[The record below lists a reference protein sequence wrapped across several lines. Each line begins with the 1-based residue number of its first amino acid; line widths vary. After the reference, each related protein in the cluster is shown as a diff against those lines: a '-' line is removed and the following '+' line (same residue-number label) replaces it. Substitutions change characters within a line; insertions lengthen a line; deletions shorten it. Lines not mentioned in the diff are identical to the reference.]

1 MPKDDVN
8 TAKSH
13 TSETV
18 SPDADD
24 YRLAYNK
31 LLRNYESEEKALW
44 HWQHF
49 ELQMIRSQGLQ
60 ALLDLLLCQA
70 GKYFGLERVSLQLL
84 DVDRGWSRC
93 FVKWP
98 GGIPANLLL
107 IDDVETLRQQFPR
120 GVKVRELALG
130 SAGGRA
136 MLMPLVRQGALIG
149 CLRFDITAEPSL
161 HRMLTSDRL
170 THFAALVAICLEN
183 CSHRELLHQQSQVD
197 TLTGV
202 LNRRG
207 FEHALREECARAV
220 RSNLPLTAM
229 FVDLDH
235 FKQVNDRY
243 GHPCGDRVLTQI
255 AASIGEVLRPTD
267 SLSRYG
273 GEEFVALLPA
283 CDESQAAGIAE
294 RINLAVVALPLHADN
309 GDSFGLSCSVGYSCW
324 HAPGTASGNSANTV
338 QQLIARADQALY
350 RAKQEGRNRARYVPL
365 DGSADACV

>member
-1 MPKDDVN
+1 MAKDFLN

-13 TSETV
+13 SSESV
-18 SPDADD
+18 RAKADD
-24 YRLAYNK
+24 YRLAYRK
-31 LLRNYESEEKALW
+31 LLQNYESEEKALW

-60 ALLDLLLCQA
+60 SLLDLLLCQA
-70 GKYFGLERVSLQLL
+70 SGYFGLERVSLQLL

-98 GGIPANLLL
+98 GGMPARLLL
-107 IDDVETLRQQFPR
+107 IEDIETLQKQFPR

-130 SAGGRA
+130 SASGRA
-136 MLMPLVRQGALIG
+136 ILMPLVRQGALMG
-149 CLRFDITAEPSL
+149 CLRFDITTEPPL
-161 HRMLTSDRL
+161 RRMLTSDRL

-235 FKQVNDRY
+235 FKRVNDRH

-255 AASIGEVLRPTD
+255 AASIGEMLRPTD

-283 CDESQAAGIAE
+283 CDEGQAAGIAE
-294 RINLAVVALPLHADN
+294 RINLAVVALPLQDDS
-309 GDSFGLSCSVGYSCW
+309 GESFGLSCSVGYSCW
-324 HAPGTASGNSANTV
+324 HAPGTSSGNSDNIV

>member
-1 MPKDDVN
+1 MPKDFVN

-13 TSETV
+13 SSATV
-18 SPDADD
+18 SPDAND
-24 YRLAYNK
+24 YRLAYKK
-31 LLRNYESEEKALW
+31 LLHNYESEEKALW
-44 HWQHF
+44 HWQYF

-60 ALLDLLLCQA
+60 SLLDLLLCQA
-70 GKYFGLERVSLQLL
+70 GRYFGLERVSLQLL
-84 DVDRGWSRC
+84 DADRGWSRC
-93 FVKWP
+93 FVKWQTDM
-98 GGIPANLLL
+98 PANLLL
-107 IDDVETLRQQFPR
+107 TEDIETLRRQFPQ

-136 MLMPLVRQGALIG
+136 ILMPLVRQGALMG
-149 CLRFDITAEPSL
+149 YLRFDITTEPPL

-183 CSHRELLHQQSQVD
+183 CSHRELLHQQSQID

-229 FVDLDH
+229 FIDLDH
-235 FKQVNDRY
+235 FKRVNDRH
-243 GHPCGDRVLTQI
+243 GHPCGDRALTQI
-255 AASIGEVLRPTD
+255 AASIVEMLRPTD

-294 RINLAVVALPLHADN
+294 RINLAVVALPLQDDN
-309 GDSFGLSCSVGYSCW
+309 GDRFGLSCSVGYSCW
-324 HAPGTASGNSANTV
+324 HAPGTSSGNSANIV
-338 QQLIARADQALY
+338 QQLLARADQALY

-365 DGSADACV
+365 DGAADACV